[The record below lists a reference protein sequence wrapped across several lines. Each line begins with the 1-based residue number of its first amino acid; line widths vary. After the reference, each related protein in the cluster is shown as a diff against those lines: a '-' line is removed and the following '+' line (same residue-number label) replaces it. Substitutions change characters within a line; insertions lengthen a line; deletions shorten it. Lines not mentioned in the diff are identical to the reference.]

1 MSCPKRLPRF
11 LFSTVICGLLVTA
24 GSAWGAEFSTEK
36 KTHVEFTARPD
47 PLQQQ
52 HQYIHLEGELREG
65 DYTKFMSVLE
75 TAFAAARSRRAIVRL
90 QLTSP
95 GGDLIEAMKI
105 GEMVRKLRIKTIADD
120 CSSACFFILVA
131 GVQRFVTPFGSVY
144 LHRPYIEPSRY
155 SGLDHAEAETTYQS
169 IERVVR
175 SYLSRMDVPGYL
187 VDEMLRIP
195 SNEVVELSAGDFE
208 ADVGVHVPFYQERI
222 LATCIRMSPQERI
235 DEGVA
240 GMHED
245 FESRLGFSPGYVRY
259 LREMRVTEHHCLQEL
274 VYRDQQGAYSSLPSL
289 RSSPS
294 W

>member
-1 MSCPKRLPRF
+1 MICPKRLPRF
-11 LFSTVICGLLVTA
+11 FVSTVICSLLVIS
-24 GSAWGAEFSTEK
+24 GSALGAEFSTES
-36 KTHVEFTARPD
+36 KTYVEFTVRPD
-47 PLQQQ
+47 PLKYE

-65 DYTKFMSVLE
+65 DYTKFMSVLK
-75 TAFAAARSRRAIVRL
+75 TAFAEARSRRASVRL

-105 GEMVRKLRIKTIADD
+105 GEMVRNLRINTVADD

-131 GVQRFVTPFGSVY
+131 GVQRFVTPFGSAY

-155 SGLDHAEAETTYQS
+155 SGLDHAEAETAYQS

-208 ADVGVHVPFYQERI
+208 SDVGLEVPFYQERV
-222 LATCIRMSPQERI
+222 LATCSRMSPQERT

-240 GMHED
+240 GMYED
-245 FESRLGFSPGYVRY
+245 PKSRLGLSPGYVRY

-274 VYRDQQGAYSSLPSL
+274 VYRDQQGAYSTLPGS
-289 RSSPS
+289 R
-294 W
+294 